1 MRLSKYRNHLI
12 FLGIGLVLLIA
23 YFALR
28 LPNLTLQ
35 PIFADEAIYVR
46 WAQVMKAEPTLRF
59 LPVTD
64 GKTPLWM
71 WILMPLFTF
80 ISDPLLAGRLLSVFC
95 GSLTLIGVLFLAWKY
110 FNRGTGFWAGLLFVV
125 TPYLVFFDR
134 MALADS
140 LLSAFSLWSLIFALL
155 LVEYKRLDLAM
166 ILGGILGGGW
176 LTKTPGIF
184 SVVSLPIA
192 LISFQKWRKERP
204 EVYKILGLM
213 LVSIVIALG
222 FYNILRLG
230 PSFDSLSSRNGD
242 YIHPL
247 THLLTSPFDPFI
259 PHLRDLV
266 EWFPKLITLPIL
278 GVIFGGI
285 ILAVFKWNRV
295 ALAIIGWSLF
305 PLIVEM
311 ALLRTFTTRYILFTI
326 PPLLFIGG
334 WFIAEMISRV
344 GKHKVFLIGILLS
357 LILVPTMLTN
367 IKLLTNPETADL
379 PRETRRGYFE
389 DWTAGQ
395 GLKEIALFLQ
405 ERAKERSV
413 VVGTAGGF
421 GTLPDGLFIYL
432 DKAENISVVPGK
444 STISAELKNAAKD
457 HETYYVGSNSQ
468 FTPSDPSLSVVAEY
482 KKVKGPDIE
491 QDAMVL
497 YRINP

>member
-1 MRLSKYRNHLI
+1 MRILRKDILFI
-12 FLGIGLVLLIA
+12 GIGLLLLVG

-71 WILMPLFTF
+71 WILMPLLAF

-95 GSLTLIGVLFLAWKY
+95 GSLTLLGVLFLAWKY
-110 FNRGTGFWAGLLFVV
+110 FNRGTAFWAGLLFVV

-140 LLSAFSLWSLIFALL
+140 LLSAFSLWSLIFVLL
-155 LVEYKRLDLAM
+155 LVEYKRLDIAM

-184 SVVSLPIA
+184 AVVSLPIG
-192 LISFQKWRKERP
+192 LVSFQKWKKERP

-213 LVSIVIALG
+213 MVAIIIAVG

-242 YIHPL
+242 YIHSP

-266 EWFPKLITLPIL
+266 EWFPKLLTIPVIGL
-278 GVIFGGI
+278 IFGGM
-285 ILAVFKWNRV
+285 ILAVYKRNRI
-295 ALAIIGWSLF
+295 ALVVIGWSLF
-305 PLIVEM
+305 PLVIEM

-334 WFIAEMISRV
+334 WFIDFVLSHMRKAKFYLTV
-344 GKHKVFLIGILLS
+344 GILL
-357 LILVPTMLTN
+357 LILAPTMLINMQLIT
-367 IKLLTNPETADL
+367 KPETADL

-395 GLKEIALFLQ
+395 GLKEIAEYLK
-405 ERAKERSV
+405 ERAKIHDV

-444 STISAELKNAAKD
+444 ATISAELRNAAKE

-468 FTPSDPSLSVVAEY
+468 FTPDSNLTIIKEY
-482 KKVKGPDIE
+482 KKVKGPEIP

-497 YRINP
+497 YRLNP

>member
-1 MRLSKYRNHLI
+1 MRITRTHLTFI
-12 FLGIGLVLLIA
+12 GIGLILLLA

-35 PIFADEAIYVR
+35 PVFADEAIYVR

-71 WILMPLFTF
+71 WILMPLLAF

-95 GSLTLIGVLFLAWKY
+95 GALTLIGVVFLSWKY
-110 FNRGTGFWAGLLFVV
+110 FNRGTAVWAGLLFVV

-184 SVVSLPIA
+184 SVVSLPLA
-192 LISFQKWRKERP
+192 LISFKKWKKERP

-213 LVSIVIALG
+213 LVSIIIAVG

-230 PSFDSLSSRNGD
+230 PSFDTLSSRNGD
-242 YIHPL
+242 YIHPP

-266 EWFPKLITLPIL
+266 DWFPKLLTIPVMV
-278 GVIFGGI
+278 VIFGGI
-285 ILAVFKWNRV
+285 ILAFYKRNRFV
-295 ALAIIGWSLF
+295 LTVIAWSLF
-305 PLIVEM
+305 PLLIEM

-326 PPLLFIGG
+326 PPLLFVGG
-334 WFIAEMISRV
+334 WFVDYVLTQLGKRKFIAGAGMLL
-344 GKHKVFLIGILLS
+344 FL
-357 LILVPTMLTN
+357 LVPTLLVDF
-367 IKLLTNPETADL
+367 KLITNPETADL

-395 GLKEIALFLQ
+395 GLKEIASYLT
-405 ERAKERSV
+405 ERAKTNSV

-444 STISAELKNAAKD
+444 STISAELRNAAKD

-468 FTPSDPSLSVVAEY
+468 FTPDSSLTVIKEY

-497 YRINP
+497 YRLNP